1 MEVRRKVRLDYML
14 KGLNHYLPRDCP
26 PLNEI
31 FSPEHIEMLDNQK
44 LLCADRLYLGDGRS
58 AELLREASAEPDSI
72 VLLSDH
78 AAAEVPDGAFVLS
91 LSCSLPTLFNCL
103 SSALIQ
109 EARAKAAGHQTFQ
122 QCWESIAAHRITST
136 GQIREAL
143 NKLPNPVG
151 QFVQLAVLTAAHSS
165 VGVNHGALLAEL
177 ESIFPATNMAVHQ
190 NNVILLFSYEERTS
204 SWDFPRNND
213 LQALLEKYDTYLAV
227 SNSTRNLS
235 ALYLLYILTKGVPGL
250 ACQLNLEKNKR
261 IFLYERYS
269 IYISIDLCVQRFVEL
284 YGVDD
289 IIYLVHPAVIHL
301 TRYDREHHTDLR
313 RFLYHY
319 LLNDRNLVKTSSE
332 LYMHRNTVVNKV
344 RRISELIALDL
355 NDGALRHR
363 LIFSCQVI
371 LYYEKIMRLPL
382 KL

>member
-1 MEVRRKVRLDYML
+1 MRLDHML
-14 KGLNHYLPRDCP
+14 RGLNHCLPQDCP

-31 FSPEHIEMLDNQK
+31 SCPDHLEMLDNQK
-44 LLCADRLYLGDGRS
+44 LLCADRLYLGDDRS
-58 AELLREASAEPDSI
+58 AKLLREVSAEPGSI

-91 LSCSLPTLFNCL
+91 LSCSLPTLFNYL
-103 SSALIQ
+103 SSVLVQ
-109 EARAKAAGHQTFQ
+109 EVCTKAADHQTFQ
-122 QCWESIAAHRITST
+122 QCWESVAAHRITSA

-151 QFVQLAVLTAAHSS
+151 QFVQLAVLTVAH
-165 VGVNHGALLAEL
+165 GGTGLDYGALLMDL
-177 ESIFPATNMAVHQ
+177 GTIFPATNMAVHQ
-190 NNVILLFSYEERTS
+190 NNVILLFSYEERAI
-204 SWDFPRNND
+204 SWEFPQNNA
-213 LQALLEKYDTYLAV
+213 LQALLEKYDAYLAI

-235 ALYLLYILTKGVPGL
+235 ALYLLYILTRGVPGL
-250 ACQLNLEKNKR
+250 ACQLNLEKDKR
-261 IFLYERYS
+261 VFLYEKYS
-269 IYISIDLCVQRFVEL
+269 IYVSIDLCAQRFVEL

-289 IIYLVHPAVIHL
+289 IIYLVHPAIIHL
-301 TRYDREHHTDLR
+301 TRYDREHNTDLR
-313 RFLYHY
+313 KFLYHY

-355 NDGALRHR
+355 DDGALRHR
-363 LIFSCQVI
+363 LVFSCQVI
-371 LYYEKIMRLPL
+371 LYYERIMRLPL